1 VGSTAEGVTSSG
13 LRVAAWSVSSLD
25 LPLTLSRAA
34 LQDLTDA
41 FTGVKFCVRISAV
54 TAPQVVVRPLSA
66 AQVAT
71 RKRLLDAARDL
82 AREGGYDA
90 VGMRQVA
97 ERAGVS
103 APTAYQHFSSKDHLL
118 VDAMVDRVDTTTDA
132 VRARP
137 SRARSPLD
145 RTVATLRRVMKRVG
159 EEPNLYVAMTRAY
172 ISGVPEVAHARSAM
186 ESTMREWIDVALG
199 PAELADRGA
208 VVAILEAVLFAGMV
222 GLVTGSK
229 APSDIA
235 DDLERAARTLLK
247 AQGSAHPAATSDQ
260 A

>member
-1 VGSTAEGVTSSG
+1 
-13 LRVAAWSVSSLD
+13 
-25 LPLTLSRAA
+25 
-34 LQDLTDA
+34 
-41 FTGVKFCVRISAV
+41 
-54 TAPQVVVRPLSA
+54 VVVRPLSA
-66 AQVAT
+66 TQAAT
-71 RKRLLDAARDL
+71 RRRLLDAGREL

-103 APTAYQHFSSKDHLL
+103 APTAYQYFSSKDHLL
-118 VDAMVDRVDTTTDA
+118 VDAMVDRVDTTTEA

-137 SRARSPLD
+137 SRARTPLD

-186 ESTMREWIDVALG
+186 ESTMRQWVDIALG
-199 PAELADRGA
+199 PAELDDRDA

-229 APSDIA
+229 VPSDIA
-235 DDLERAARTLLK
+235 DDLERAARTLLLR
-247 AQGSAHPAATSDQ
+247 SATARPDHATPEE
-260 A
+260 APFP

>member
-1 VGSTAEGVTSSG
+1 VN
-13 LRVAAWSVSSLD
+13 AA
-25 LPLTLSRAA
+25 AA
-34 LQDLTDA
+34 A
-41 FTGVKFCVRISAV
+41 SAG
-54 TAPQVVVRPLSA
+54 QVVVRPLSA
-66 AQVAT
+66 TQAAT
-71 RKRLLDAARDL
+71 RRRLLDAGREL

-103 APTAYQHFSSKDHLL
+103 APTAYQYFSSKDHLL
-118 VDAMVDRVDTTTDA
+118 VDAMVDRVDTTTEA

-137 SRARSPLD
+137 SRARTPLD

-186 ESTMREWIDVALG
+186 ESTMRQWVDIALG
-199 PAELADRGA
+199 PAELDDRDA

-229 APSDIA
+229 VPSDIA
-235 DDLERAARTLLK
+235 DDLERAARTLLLR
-247 AQGSAHPAATSDQ
+247 SATARPDHATPEE
-260 A
+260 APFP